1 MLRRTAKI
9 AAGVF
14 VLIVL
19 GYVVIWAAL
28 SAKVD
33 KLSAQSVAE
42 HTISQSEFDA
52 IRPGELERT
61 VESTLG
67 SPDDSN
73 SIPSQSSGAKSGQR
87 CIYYGQRG
95 GDSHSFQLCFD
106 QSTGA
111 LEFKNRL

>member
-33 KLSAQSVAE
+33 KLSAQSSAE
-42 HTISQSEFDA
+42 HAITQSQFDLL
-52 IRPGELERT
+52 RSGQLERT

-67 SPDDSN
+67 PPDDSN
-73 SIPSQSSGAKSGQR
+73 SIPSQPTGAKSGQR

-95 GDSHSFQLCFD
+95 GAHTFQLCFD
-106 QSTGA
+106 QGTGA